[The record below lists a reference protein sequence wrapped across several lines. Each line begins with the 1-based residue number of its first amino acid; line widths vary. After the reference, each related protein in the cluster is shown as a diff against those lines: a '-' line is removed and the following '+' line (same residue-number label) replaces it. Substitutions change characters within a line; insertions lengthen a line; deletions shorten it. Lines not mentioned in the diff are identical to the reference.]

1 MKIKVNPNRMEVLRL
16 RKRLALASRGH
27 ALLKNKQDELM
38 KRFNEAVSGW
48 RKKRREAESALSLT
62 YQRFLLA
69 SGLSGNEVVKEA
81 VRFTNWSISVE
92 TKEKRILGLKVPEFT
107 LKETGSPYSYGL
119 LNTSAELDEA
129 YGCLA
134 HLFPL
139 LIKLT
144 ETEKAIEILAGE
156 LEKTRRRVNVLEY
169 VLIPSLKETI
179 RYIIMRLSE
188 MERARTSRLMKFKS
202 L

>member
-48 RKKRREAESALSLT
+48 RKRRREAESALSLT
-62 YQRFLLA
+62 YQKFLLA
-69 SGLSGNEVVKEA
+69 SGLSGSEVVKEA
-81 VRFTNWSISVE
+81 AQFTDWRLSVGV
-92 TKEKRILGLKVPEFT
+92 KEKRILGLKVPEFT
-107 LKETGSPYSYGL
+107 LEETGSPYSYGL

-129 YGCLA
+129 YGGLTS
-134 HLFPL
+134 LFPL

-144 ETEKAIEILAGE
+144 ETEKTIEILAGE

-179 RYIIMRLSE
+179 GYIMMRLSE
-188 MERARTSRLMKFKS
+188 MERARISRLMKFKN